1 MKQTIP
7 VMSDALLQP
16 HPPVVKEQYC
26 RLGHSIFAPL
36 PGTSSTILPK
46 TTLLAQKESARVKRI
61 KQQGEHT
68 MASPKNFS
76 RTQIVLHWLI
86 AALVVFQVI
95 SGDAITSL
103 WQQRM
108 DGTIANEA
116 VPTPHTIIGI
126 AILLL
131 VIARLVIR
139 LRRGIPDLPASES
152 ALMGKIARL
161 THWLFYLLLLGMPLS
176 GIASWFFGLQ
186 FPATTHALAKYLLIP
201 LVLLHIAA
209 AMAHH
214 FVLKTDVMR
223 RMLDWKQG

>member
-1 MKQTIP
+1 
-7 VMSDALLQP
+7 
-16 HPPVVKEQYC
+16 
-26 RLGHSIFAPL
+26 
-36 PGTSSTILPK
+36 
-46 TTLLAQKESARVKRI
+46 
-61 KQQGEHT
+61 
-68 MASPKNFS
+68 MASPTNFS

-108 DGTIANEA
+108 EGTIANEA
-116 VPTPHTIIGI
+116 IPTPHTIIGI

-131 VIARLVIR
+131 VIARLIIR

-152 ALMGKIARL
+152 ALMAKIARL

-176 GIASWFFGLQ
+176 GITAWFFGLQ
-186 FPATTHALAKYLLIP
+186 IPATTHALAKYVLIP

-223 RMLDWKQG
+223 RMVDWKQG